1 MKNNIQ
7 VVIGRGEVGQA
18 VINILSKKYQVESF
32 DITDDRSL
40 GRKILKD
47 KITHIC
53 FPYNNRFVKNVEK
66 YQKALKPKFLI
77 IHSTVAVGTTE
88 IISKAV
94 HSPVRGVHKKIGSIP
109 DSSIEEGMLGWKK
122 QIGGPKKLV
131 TKTKKIFENV
141 GIETVTYSDSK
152 ITELGKLL
160 CNIQWALSLAF
171 TQEMKRVCDHFDL
184 DFDVTVKEM
193 NKMYNEGAI
202 NLGGKYK
209 DRIRPVCFP
218 GYIGGDCLMENIE
231 ILKKQKPSKFFDLI
245 EESNRKFKDKNN
257 C

>member
-18 VINILSKKYQVESF
+18 VINVLSKKYQVESY
-32 DITDDRSL
+32 DVANGDSL
-40 GRKILKD
+40 GREKLKE
-47 KITHIC
+47 KVTHIC
-53 FPYNNRFVKNVEK
+53 FPYSDRFFGEVKK
-66 YQKALKPKFLI
+66 YQKALKPEFLI

-88 IISKAV
+88 KISQAV
-94 HSPVRGVHKKIGSIP
+94 HSPVRGVHEKVGSIP
-109 DSSIEEGMLGWKK
+109 GSSIEEGILGWKK

-131 TKTKKIFENV
+131 VKAKKIFESV
-141 GIETVTYSDSK
+141 GIETVTYDDSK

-171 TQEMKRVCDHFDL
+171 TQEMKRICDHFDL
-184 DFDVTVKEM
+184 DFDKTVKEM
-193 NKMYNEGAI
+193 NKIYNEGT
-202 NLGGKYK
+202 NDLGGKYK

-218 GYIGGDCLMENIE
+218 GHIGGNCLMENIE

-245 EESNRKFKDKNN
+245 EESNQKFREENN
-257 C
+257 